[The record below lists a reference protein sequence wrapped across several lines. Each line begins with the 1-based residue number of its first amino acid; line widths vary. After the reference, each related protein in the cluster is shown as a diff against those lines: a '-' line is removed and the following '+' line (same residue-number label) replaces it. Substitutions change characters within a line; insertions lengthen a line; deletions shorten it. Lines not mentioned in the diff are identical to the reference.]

1 MRCIACNE
9 MLSDD
14 EAVATYIE
22 DNKHINLCTYC
33 RAMSKDNVLE
43 YDDDDN
49 DYINNNF
56 GNSIDITDEGW

>member
-9 MLSDD
+9 MLTDD

-33 RAMSKDNVLE
+33 RAMSKDTVLE
-43 YDDDDN
+43 YEDDEFNSD
-49 DYINNNF
+49 NNF
-56 GNSIDITDEGW
+56 GFDIDITDEGW